1 MIVFLSHPA
10 DASSNDQFSRTAW
23 CGDANPDPSWES
35 NLPFSIPN
43 IFQTIADKSFT
54 VACSACGAIPYF
66 LGLKECTVAP
76 AITVLL

>member
-43 IFQTIADKSFT
+43 IFQTIADKSLSDW
-54 VACSACGAIPYF
+54 SAEIEILLIYAFVPRPIP
-66 LGLKECTVAP
+66 V
-76 AITVLL
+76 ITIRTEK